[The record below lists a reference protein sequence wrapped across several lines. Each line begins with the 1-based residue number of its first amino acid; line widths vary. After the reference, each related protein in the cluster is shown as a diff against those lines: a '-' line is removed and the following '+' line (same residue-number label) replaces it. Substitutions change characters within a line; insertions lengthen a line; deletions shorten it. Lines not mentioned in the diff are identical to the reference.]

1 MTIKF
6 SGRSGW
12 RLAAFLMHGLF
23 WCLAGLA
30 VFVANSLEYPI
41 EIALINAALIT
52 AFGATFSAPLLA
64 LVARSGQLDWQSM
77 AQIVPFL
84 LLLSPMV
91 TAPGNYLTFV
101 AVGIDIES
109 LQWVYF
115 FQGGVR
121 NGLIFVIW
129 GALMLS
135 LRGRMMPGTAQA
147 TLATA
152 MDQKIQVEQSGSTQ
166 LIDPVDIRYIRA
178 ASDYVELEGIDGSYL
193 KRITMKKLEQSL
205 GPRNFVRVH
214 RSLLVNMR
222 HVAGFR
228 SKRSGDFIVEMKA
241 GEELGG
247 SRRFKTEFQARV
259 ATFSE

>member
-1 MTIKF
+1 
-6 SGRSGW
+6 
-12 RLAAFLMHGLF
+12 MHGLF

-30 VFVANSLEYPI
+30 VFVANSLEYPQ
-41 EIALINAALIT
+41 EIAVINAALIA
-52 AFGATFSAPLLA
+52 AFGTTFSAPLLA
-64 LVARSGQLDWQSM
+64 LVARCGQLDWHSM
-77 AQIVPFL
+77 ARIIPFL

-101 AVGIDIES
+101 AVGIDVES

-115 FQGGVR
+115 FQGGIR

-135 LRGRMMPGTAQA
+135 LRGRMMPRTAQA
-147 TLATA
+147 ELATA
-152 MDQKIQVEQSGSTQ
+152 IDQRIQVEQSGGTQ
-166 LIDPVDIRYIRA
+166 LIDPIDIRFIRA

-247 SRRFKTEFQARV
+247 SRRFKADFQARV
-259 ATFSE
+259 ATLSE